1 MVSACGATRRSA
13 TSIVATGVY
22 RWAIRPIHEVWSL
35 GQFST
40 LAPQGAVVAR
50 DAADLASLRTAEAA
64 EAARRTKALA
74 VAASASAIADA
85 AARTAVAA
93 QLQADASAVP
103 AADAAAHAAR
113 VGAWARLQIPAR
125 RSGLRPTQEAAS
137 KEGPGNAMG
146 VQRGRGVEQV
156 AVGIW
161 DATSRSSSG
170 SLSHVGVGEIN
181 GPRELRCARR

>member
-1 MVSACGATRRSA
+1 LTGNWNMGYPTLGPPTEESEVAEYVSGPVAPETMSSA
-13 TSIVATGVY
+13 DADTQAAVTEQLEA
-22 RWAIRPIHEVWSL
+22 
-35 GQFST
+35 

-146 VQRGRGVEQV
+146 VQRGRGVE
-156 AVGIW
+156 
-161 DATSRSSSG
+161 
-170 SLSHVGVGEIN
+170 
-181 GPRELRCARR
+181 